1 MSKNC
6 PVCETEYNSKKG
18 QFCQFCRW
26 EVRLPPYTASE
37 TVQESF
43 LEREEKNL
51 AWAKQKWQELTK
63 ANQEIT
69 RLKSQVSQVACLQT
83 IQVKEIKGQA
93 IAFSGDGKTL
103 AVCQNGQI
111 QLWRLNN
118 SIFSLEQQTDR
129 EIFSSE
135 PFTDTL
141 EQLWQ
146 GTRLSTLSHKARSIA
161 LNYDGVQLASAD
173 QNRTIHLWEIGI
185 DKPLR
190 SLETHSFS
198 VTAVAFKQDASIL
211 ASACPGIIQLWN
223 YSNGKHD
230 DLPYSD
236 KSSSINAMTFSPNGE
251 LLATTAN
258 EKIYLWDSKS
268 KKLLKSVPLEKQQ
281 IYALAFSPHQ
291 VNNLLA
297 CGTKDGQV
305 LLLDLTKEPPVPTI
319 FSGHSQKVY
328 FLAFS
333 PDGQTLIS
341 GSSDG
346 ILKRWNIPVSS
357 PVDNI
362 PDDVTFKPSD
372 LLPNYSNDPR
382 FNYQPQQPTT
392 SVANTHPVQLP
403 LPQRQELISHLETR
417 VIGQKEAIKILVD
430 WTLTQLAATEKRPNP
445 LVVVLVGPTGTG
457 KTELAKALAEVLE
470 VDLVRFDMGE
480 FRQEQTASNLFGSA
494 EGYVGSEKGG
504 RLPNA
509 LRKVKDKRIPRMVIL
524 FDEVEKAHS
533 SLWQQMLAFFDERRV
548 TDTLGE
554 VIAPKDTICLLTSNY
569 EAEEIGTHPG
579 QAKEILQGSPYFS
592 PEFLG
597 RVAEIIV
604 LPRLSIDNQGKI
616 VQKLIQQKGEEYN
629 ITLEISESLLQEL
642 VTANQQYVAKEGVRR
657 LKNQFSKLLNQ
668 KLHQLQ
674 HEGCNRYQLTR
685 SDLQLK

>member
-1 MSKNC
+1 
-6 PVCETEYNSKKG
+6 
-18 QFCQFCRW
+18 
-26 EVRLPPYTASE
+26 VRLPPYTASE

-141 EQLWQ
+141 EQLGQ

-161 LNYDGVQLASAD
+161 LNYYGTRLASAD
-173 QNRTIHLWEIGI
+173 QNLKIYLWEIGI
-185 DKPLR
+185 DRPLR
-190 SLETHSFS
+190 SLQPSSFS
-198 VTAVAFKQDASIL
+198 VTAVAFNQDGSIL
-211 ASACPGIIQLWN
+211 ASACQGIIQLWN

-230 DLPYSD
+230 DLTVSNEL
-236 KSSSINAMTFSPNGE
+236 SIDAMTFSPNGE
-251 LLATTAN
+251 LLATTAKG
-258 EKIYLWDSKS
+258 KIHLWYLKS

-346 ILKRWNIPVSS
+346 ILKRWNIPVLS

-362 PDDVTFKPSD
+362 PDDINEPSK
-372 LLPNYSNDPR
+372 LLPGYCNDPK
-382 FNYQPQQPTT
+382 FNYPPQQPTA
-392 SVANTHPVQLP
+392 SVTNTPSVQLP
-403 LPQRQELISHLETR
+403 LPQQKELISHLETR
-417 VIGQKEAIKILVD
+417 VIGQKEAIKTLVD
-430 WTLTQLAATEKRPNP
+430 WTLTQLAATEKRLNP
-445 LVVVLVGPTGTG
+445 LVVMLVGPTGTG
-457 KTELAKALAEVLE
+457 KTELAKALAEVLG

-494 EGYVGSEKGG
+494 QGYVGAEKGG

-509 LRKVKDKRIPRMVIL
+509 LRKVKDKRIARMVIL
-524 FDEVEKAHS
+524 FDEVEKAHPS
-533 SLWQQMLAFFDERRV
+533 IWQQLLTFFDERRV
-548 TDTLGE
+548 TDTLGVTDTLE
-554 VIAPKDTICLLTSNY
+554 VEAAIAPKDTICLLTSNY
-569 EAEEIGTHPG
+569 QAEEIGTHPE
-579 QAKEILQGSPYFS
+579 QAKEILQDSPYFS

-604 LPRLSIDNQGKI
+604 LPRLSIDDQGKI

-629 ITLEISESLLQEL
+629 ITLEISKSLLQEF
-642 VTANQQYVAKEGVRR
+642 VTDNQKYVAKEGVRR
-657 LKNQFSKLLNQ
+657 LKNQLSNLLNL
-668 KLHQLQ
+668 KLYRLQLK
-674 HEGCNRYQLTR
+674 GDKSYQLTR
-685 SDLQLK
+685 SDFQLK